1 MATGAGVLL
10 LALGIGVTT
19 SIFSIFSALFL
30 RPLAFPESSR
40 LLQVETV
47 HEDGLREWVSDRDY
61 ERWRDNS
68 TIFESLTA
76 YRPWDVFNVH
86 GDLESESVRG
96 SWVTRNYFETFGLEL
111 LFGLGFTQERPP
123 PQPTEV
129 VLSHGLWRRR
139 FGADPAVLGRP
150 LDLDG
155 MRLTIVGVLSP
166 RILPPFDLDVWL
178 PLKVDASADR
188 GTLLRVTGRL
198 RGDVRIENAR
208 EEMRLVHQRG
218 LELAGRPAD
227 LEGVSLRT
235 FQEFRYGDR
244 RPTLL
249 LLLSASGFVLLLTC
263 ANVANLQLSRMATR
277 GRENAIRQA
286 LGASAL
292 RVLRPLLME
301 TLLLASAGA
310 TFGLLLSV
318 FLTRWLV
325 ASTPAILNFAPL
337 LEIDGRVLGFVLG
350 TTILAAFLSGVS
362 PMLQAR
368 RASAGE
374 NLREHSR
381 ASPAQAS
388 RTLVAAEV
396 ALTLLA
402 VLTATLLIK
411 SYGRLGTVDPGFD
424 PRSVVAFEL
433 PGPDVRDTRA
443 RDLRALSDELLPQ
456 LEALPGVSSVGASTS
471 LPVESNNVLPYI
483 DADRYVPGLSR
494 EGQVAAQYRGINPT
508 YLETMGIP
516 LLRGRGFTNA
526 DGVGAPGVVLI
537 NETSANQHWA
547 NEDPIGKRV
556 SIFPDSIYEG
566 PPLTVVGVV
575 GDVSER
581 ELGERNQHS
590 LYVPLAQMRGV
601 LSQQV
606 LGQMFV
612 VVKSDPDPLALVPA
626 IQERI
631 WSLNPVQPIQRVTS
645 MDALLRRSL
654 APQEFLADVTGGFS
668 VLALILAGVGIYG
681 VFSFLATS
689 RNREL
694 AIRVALGS
702 TQRNLVRLILRQGV
716 WPVAIGISIGLS
728 GAFAARRVAGTLL
741 YGVTATDPASLLIVV
756 LLLCSVSLFAILL
769 PAWRASRVDPM
780 LALRQ
785 E

>member
-61 ERWRDNS
+61 EHWRDNS

-198 RGDVRIENAR
+198 RGDVRIDNAR
-208 EEMRLVHQRG
+208 QEMLSVHRRG

-286 LGASAL
+286 LGASA
-292 RVLRPLLME
+292 RQSVTTSP
-301 TLLLASAGA
+301 TGNAPP
-310 TFGLLLSV
+310 GLGRSHV
-318 FLTRWLV
+318 W
-325 ASTPAILNFAPL
+325 P
-337 LEIDGRVLGFVLG
+337 RVLG
-350 TTILAAFLSGVS
+350 S
-362 PMLQAR
+362 P
-368 RASAGE
+368 
-374 NLREHSR
+374 H
-381 ASPAQAS
+381 P
-388 RTLVAAEV
+388 VAH
-396 ALTLLA
+396 
-402 VLTATLLIK
+402 
-411 SYGRLGTVDPGFD
+411 GFD
-424 PRSVVAFEL
+424 PSHSQLRSAT
-433 PGPDVRDTRA
+433 RDR
-443 RDLRALSDELLPQ
+443 RES
-456 LEALPGVSSVGASTS
+456 PGVRLGRD
-471 LPVESNNVLPYI
+471 N
-483 DADRYVPGLSR
+483 PG
-494 EGQVAAQYRGINPT
+494 G
-508 YLETMGIP
+508 
-516 LLRGRGFTNA
+516 
-526 DGVGAPGVVLI
+526 
-537 NETSANQHWA
+537 
-547 NEDPIGKRV
+547 
-556 SIFPDSIYEG
+556 
-566 PPLTVVGVV
+566 
-575 GDVSER
+575 VSER
-581 ELGERNQHS
+581 CLAYAPGTEDERRGESERTLEGVASPCEPNS
-590 LYVPLAQMRGV
+590 CRGR
-601 LSQQV
+601 Q
-606 LGQMFV
+606 
-612 VVKSDPDPLALVPA
+612 
-626 IQERI
+626 
-631 WSLNPVQPIQRVTS
+631 
-645 MDALLRRSL
+645 
-654 APQEFLADVTGGFS
+654 
-668 VLALILAGVGIYG
+668 
-681 VFSFLATS
+681 
-689 RNREL
+689 REL
-694 AIRVALGS
+694 AIVQALLDRHFPDSAIVERDRERPDVVARIGS
-702 TQRNLVRLILRQGV
+702 QLVGIEVTTVIEAQPRQTTAPQK
-716 WPVAIGISIGLS
+716 WSAE
-728 GAFAARRVAGTLL
+728 AARIVAKAQQLFESRN
-741 YGVTATDPASLLIVV
+741 ADPVIVRFELRPDWSPPNRQETV
-756 LLLCSVSLFAILL
+756 ELADQLVSLVEKTLARPPSLTRRSPSAVTSFAQQPTTSAQQPAGRSRLQAPSSQLL
-769 PAWRASRVDPM
+769 SQRTSGCGSFNWIGS
-780 LALRQ
+780 ALESSPFLVETLRGS
-785 E
+785 